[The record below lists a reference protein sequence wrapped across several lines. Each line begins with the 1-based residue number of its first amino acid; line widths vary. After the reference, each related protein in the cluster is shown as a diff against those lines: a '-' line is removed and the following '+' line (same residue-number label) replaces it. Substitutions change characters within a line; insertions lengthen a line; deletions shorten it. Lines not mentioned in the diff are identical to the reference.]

1 MADIETEKM
10 KCVSNE
16 RLAELAD
23 IYTRAYWA
31 SDALSP
37 KAAQTVEDVGIVVQ
51 ELQQLRV
58 RVCETCEA
66 SYGHNRPYAPS
77 YVQCN
82 QIWDAVAEDH
92 QEVEKT
98 HYCGLWEAKESKDE

>member
-51 ELQQLRV
+51 ELQRRRGQR
-58 RVCETCEA
+58 CETCEHGEQV
-66 SYGHNRPYAPS
+66 SYPFAMQHCVKIDELMS
-77 YVQCN
+77 
-82 QIWDAVAEDH
+82 IEDFCFRW
-92 QEVEKT
+92 QARE
-98 HYCGLWEAKESKDE
+98 